1 MVLPLVNYHSYE
13 HYVSNLD
20 RAEKFYTSVLG
31 FKRIGKS
38 KPEAD
43 QRDGMQRLV
52 LAGGRDIHVIL
63 TKPLQD
69 WSVAAKYLTIHPEG
83 IGFLNYRVSD
93 LDKTVSFLK
102 PRRANFLYA
111 PQEHKDDKG
120 TLRQVAIA
128 TALDDVNMRFID
140 DRQYDGFGVSFD
152 MQQAA
157 GTYDSPFGFET
168 IDHATCNVRT
178 LQPLSAFYRDV
189 LGFEKFWEIEFHT
202 NDVNPS
208 LPVGSG
214 LFSEVFWHP
223 SSGVKF
229 ANNEPIPPFFRNSQ
243 IDIYCR
249 DNRGSGVQH
258 LAFATQNILDTMEKV
273 HKTGAKFLD
282 APESYY
288 ERVPGRLK
296 ESGFTGQ
303 IKEQMAALSKN
314 DILID
319 GSSKGYLLQIF
330 THELSRQAGD
340 AHAGPL
346 FFEVI
351 QRAGDDGFGGGNF
364 RALFE
369 TIEIDQITMN
379 KVANTLPLEIV

>member
-43 QRDGMQRLV
+43 LRDGMQRLV

-69 WSVAAKYLTIHPEG
+69 WSVAAKYLTMHPEG

-93 LDKTVSFLK
+93 LDQTVSFLK

-140 DRQYDGFGVSFD
+140 DRLYDGFGVSFD

-178 LQPLSAFYRDV
+178 LQPLSAFYREV

-223 SSGVKF
+223 ASGVKF

-258 LAFATQNILDTMEKV
+258 LAFTTKNILDTMEKV

-303 IKEQMAALSKN
+303 IKESMASLSKN

-369 TIEIDQITMN
+369 TIEIDQIAMN

>member
-1 MVLPLVNYHSYE
+1 MGLPLVDYHSYE
-13 HYVSNLD
+13 HYVTDLE
-20 RAEKFYTSVLG
+20 RAENYYTKVLG

-43 QRDGMQRLV
+43 LRDGMQRLV
-52 LAGGRDIHVIL
+52 LAGGLHIHVIL
-63 TKPLQD
+63 AKPLQE
-69 WSVAAKYLTIHPEG
+69 WSVAAKYLRLHPEG
-83 IGFLNYRVSD
+83 IGFLNYRVTD
-93 LDKTVSFLK
+93 LDQAVSFLK
-102 PRRANFLYA
+102 PRRANFLYS
-111 PQEHKDDKG
+111 PQEHKDVRG

-140 DRQYDGFGVSFD
+140 DKDYDGFGVCFD
-152 MQQAA
+152 MDQAA
-157 GTYDSPFGFET
+157 GTYTSPYGFEN

-178 LQPLSAFYRDV
+178 LQPLTAFYREV
-189 LGFEKFWEIEFHT
+189 LGFERFWEIEFHT

-214 LFSEVFWHP
+214 LYSEVFWHP
-223 SSGVKF
+223 ASGVKF
-229 ANNEPIPPFFRNSQ
+229 ANNEPIGPFFRNSQ
-243 IDIYCR
+243 IDIYCN
-249 DNRGSGVQH
+249 DNHGSGVQH
-258 LAFATQNILDTMEKV
+258 LAFSTKDILKTMEKV

-282 APESYY
+282 APDSYY
-288 ERVPGRLK
+288 ERVLPRLAA
-296 ESGFTGQ
+296 SGFKGQ
-303 IKEQMAALSKN
+303 IKEDMAALSKL

-319 GSSKGYLLQIF
+319 GGPKGYLLQIF
-330 THELSRQAGD
+330 THELARQSGD

-369 TIEIDQITMN
+369 TIEIDQIAMN
-379 KVANTLPLEIV
+379 KVAQTLPLELV